1 MQWLE
6 KLKLGLAKTSAKIT
20 EGIDN
25 VINKRKLDETVA
37 EELEDLL
44 ISADLGVEVSQH
56 LVKKL
61 VDKYRF
67 HKEVGIDEIKHTLAQ
82 LIAEILK
89 PIEHKELSFDR
100 KPKILIVC
108 GVNGG
113 GKTTSIAKLAN
124 FYKLQKK
131 SVMLVACDT
140 FRAAAVD
147 QLEVWANNLGIT
159 IIKGEENADP
169 ASVAYKG
176 VKQAIDQNIDLVII
190 DTAGRLHNKDHLMAE
205 MAKIIKT
212 VQKLDES
219 DTAEMVLVLDATTG
233 QNALIQVEKFQSV
246 TKLDSLIITKLDGTA
261 KGGIMVAI
269 AKKYHIPVLA
279 IGVGEGIDDLQP
291 FVSEKFAEN
300 LIGLK

>member
-25 VINKRKLDETVA
+25 VINKRKLDEAVA

-44 ISADLGVEVSQH
+44 ISADLGIEVSQY

-67 HKEVGIDEIKHTLAQ
+67 HKEVSLDEIKHTLAQ

-89 PIEHKELSFDR
+89 PIEHKEFCFDK

-159 IIKGEENADP
+159 IIKGEQNADP

-176 VKQAIDQNIDLVII
+176 VKEAIDQNIDLVIV
-190 DTAGRLHNKDHLMAE
+190 DTAGRLHNKDYLMAE

-212 VQKLDES
+212 VQKLDEVS
-219 DTAEMVLVLDATTG
+219 TAEIILVLDATTG
-233 QNALIQVEKFQSV
+233 QNALTQVEKFQNIA
-246 TKLDSLIITKLDGTA
+246 KLDSLIITKLDGTA

-291 FVSEKFAEN
+291 FVSENFAEN
-300 LIGLK
+300 LVGLK

>member
-1 MQWLE
+1 MQWLA

-25 VINKRKLDETVA
+25 VINKRKLDEAVA

-67 HKEVGIDEIKHTLAQ
+67 HKEVSLDEIKHTLAQ

-89 PIEHKELSFDR
+89 PIEHKELSFDK

-108 GVNGG
+108 GVNGC

-147 QLEVWANNLGIT
+147 QLEVWANNLRVT
-159 IIKGEENADP
+159 IIKGEEGADP

-176 VKQAIDQNIDLVII
+176 VKQAIDQNIDLVIL

-212 VQKLDES
+212 VQKLDQEV
-219 DTAEMVLVLDATTG
+219 TAEIVLVLDATTG
-233 QNALIQVEKFQSV
+233 QNALIQVEKFQSL

-279 IGVGEGIDDLQP
+279 VGIGEGIDDLQP
-291 FVSEKFAEN
+291 FTSENFAEN
-300 LIGLK
+300 LVGLK

>member
-212 VQKLDES
+212 VQKLDEN

-233 QNALIQVEKFQSV
+233 QNALIQVEKFQSI